1 MFPAELRETM
11 ATSGN
16 SNDHVLITG
25 GAGFIGANLAAHL
38 LAATNARVTVLD
50 NLSRPGSDA
59 NLAWVQSQALAG
71 RFRFVR
77 ADVRSV
83 SAVREAASQA
93 GEIYHL
99 VNHCADTANSQSEFD
114 VHVNGTLNVLDAARR
129 SSLRPPVLYVST
141 AKVYEPMPS
150 NMLKA
155 EGSRFVPVEP
165 GFRGI
170 PERAATEAD
179 SPYVCWKG
187 LADRQFLEY
196 GRAHEVPVISLRC
209 DTVAGPR
216 QFENEGHGWVSHL
229 VYSILADKPVTV
241 YGSGL
246 QVRDILHVS
255 DVVNA
260 LLAARDFGPVIA
272 GEAYNVGGGAAHTA
286 SVLEMIQWIERTC
299 HRRVSVRH
307 AAPRAGDRAFYMA
320 DASAFRRLT
329 GWSPRR
335 SLQHTIRDIAAF
347 WHAMHGQVHLPVR
360 HPGRLERRGLPHAA

>member
-1 MFPAELRETM
+1 MRETM
-11 ATSGN
+11 TASGTSGG
-16 SNDHVLITG
+16 HVLITG
-25 GAGFIGANLAAHL
+25 GAGFIGANLAARL
-38 LAATNARVTVLD
+38 LATTNARVIVLD
-50 NLSRPGSDA
+50 DLSRPGSAA
-59 NLAWVQSQALAG
+59 NLAWLQSQALAG

-77 ADVRSV
+77 ADVRNV
-83 SAVREAASQA
+83 ATVREVAKRAC
-93 GEIYHL
+93 EIYHL
-99 VNHCADTANSQSEFD
+99 VNHCGESAASQSEFD

-150 NMLKA
+150 SMLRA
-155 EGSRFVPVEP
+155 QGSRFVPVEP

-170 PERAATEAD
+170 PEKAATEPD

-187 LADRQFLEY
+187 LADRQFLEF

-216 QFENEGHGWVSHL
+216 QFENEGHGWVAHL

-246 QVRDILHVS
+246 QVRDVLNVS

-260 LLAARDFGPVIA
+260 MLAARDFRAVTA
-272 GEAYNVGGGAAHTA
+272 GRPYNVGGGASHTA
-286 SVLEMIQWIERTC
+286 SVLEMIQLIERTC
-299 HRRVSVRH
+299 HRRATVRH

-320 DASAFRRLT
+320 DASAFSTLT

-335 SLQHTIRDIAAF
+335 SVEQTIRDIAAF
-347 WHAMHGQVHLPVR
+347 WHALRGQVHVPLGH
-360 HPGRLERRGLPHAA
+360 HPARVEHRRGLSHAA

>member
-1 MFPAELRETM
+1 MTAS
-11 ATSGN
+11 ANSG
-16 SNDHVLITG
+16 DHILITG
-25 GAGFIGANLAAHL
+25 GAGFIGANLASHL
-38 LAATNARVTVLD
+38 LAASNARVTVLD
-50 NLSRPGSDA
+50 NLSRPGSEA
-59 NLAWVQSQALAG
+59 NLAWLQSQALAG
-71 RFRFVR
+71 RFRFIR
-77 ADVRSV
+77 ADVRSIPV
-83 SAVREAASQA
+83 IRQAATGA
-93 GEIYHL
+93 CEIYHL
-99 VNHCADTANSQSEFD
+99 VNHCGESAGSQSEFD

-129 SSLRPPVLYVST
+129 SPLRPPVMYVST
-141 AKVYEPMPS
+141 AKVYEPMAS
-150 NMLKA
+150 NMLRP

-170 PERAATEAD
+170 PERAGTEAD

-216 QFENEGHGWVSHL
+216 QFENEGHGWVAHL
-229 VYSILADKPVTV
+229 VYSILAGKPVTV

-255 DVVNA
+255 DVVQA
-260 LLAARDFGPVIA
+260 LLAARDFRAVTA
-272 GEAYNVGGGAAHTA
+272 GEAYNVGGGPSHTA

-299 HRRVSVRH
+299 HRQVSVHH

-320 DASAFRRLT
+320 DASAFRTLT

-335 SLQHTIRDIAAF
+335 SLQQTIRDIAAF
-347 WHAMHGQVHLPVR
+347 WHAMRGQVHIPVR
-360 HPGRLERRGLPHAA
+360 HSIRLEHRGLRHAA

>member
-11 ATSGN
+11 AASANSG
-16 SNDHVLITG
+16 DHILITG

-50 NLSRPGSDA
+50 NLSRPGSDN

-83 SAVREAASQA
+83 PVVREAATGA
-93 GEIYHL
+93 CEIYHL
-99 VNHCADTANSQSEFD
+99 VNHCGESAGSQSEFD

-129 SSLRPPVLYVST
+129 STLRPPVMYLST

-150 NMLKA
+150 NMLRA

-165 GFRGI
+165 GFNGI

-179 SPYVCWKG
+179 SPYLCWKG

-216 QFENEGHGWVSHL
+216 QFENEGHGWVAHL

-260 LLAARDFGPVIA
+260 ILAARDFRGVTA
-272 GEAYNVGGGAAHTA
+272 GEAYNVGGGASHTA

-299 HRRVSVRH
+299 HRRASVHH

-320 DASAFRRLT
+320 DASAFSTLT

-335 SLQHTIRDIAAF
+335 SLQQTIRDVAAF
-347 WHAMHGQVHLPVR
+347 WNAMRGQVHVPLSHSKR
-360 HPGRLERRGLPHAA
+360 IHHRGLQHAA